1 MVVGG
6 GGESSSGADSF
17 GSDDF
22 RHIREGA
29 FELDRVSPSSQVPP
43 STAERSVLV
52 ESPGHLWQ
60 WPESASGQVGLFGV
74 VLFGYVL
81 GSALALYLIEVSGL
95 SSVFFIP
102 AGLTVAFLLR
112 TPKRLWVVILVAAGL
127 GEAAMDAS
135 AGYSPGATAGYVA
148 ANVLEPVIGATIV
161 LHFCGVPDLARLRHV
176 WWIFLG
182 AVVIAPGVGAAIGSL
197 PASLLGESVWLAQF
211 SQWWLGDAL
220 GVLLV
225 GCGILV
231 WNSSPDRRSL
241 ATPLGVLLLGGT
253 FLVTLG
259 VLTLPRLPLLFL
271 VLIGVTVAGAQ
282 FGSRAVATT
291 ALIVA
296 TTVAL
301 RVVLSSQSLILNL
314 DSAEALLV
322 VKLQLGIFTMAGFV
336 VAGEAFEAARAEREV
351 ERARAR
357 AQLSETERRMERHIA
372 SRLQGA
378 FLPDEPD
385 QHPAVSAAGRYL
397 AGSDDLEIGGDW
409 YDVLRLTDRHVG
421 LIVGDVAGHGL
432 EAAVSMGKLR
442 TAALALA
449 MQGVRPTELLQYLD
463 EYAAK
468 RAATDFATLS
478 YSILDT
484 HTGRLLYASAGHPPL
499 LTISPEGSAEWLI
512 GGRRPPLLGDVSIP
526 GAQAATTLTPGTV
539 VVAYTDGLVERRD
552 EDLRRGFKRLES
564 IAKVLRSQ
572 PTPEICQGVVD
583 AMGVSADRNDDVVV
597 LVLRYQP
604 PEE

>member
-1 MVVGG
+1 M
-6 GGESSSGADSF
+6 
-17 GSDDF
+17 
-22 RHIREGA
+22 
-29 FELDRVSPSSQVPP
+29 
-43 STAERSVLV
+43 
-52 ESPGHLWQ
+52 
-60 WPESASGQVGLFGV
+60 
-74 VLFGYVL
+74 
-81 GSALALYLIEVSGL
+81 SGL

-112 TPKRLWVVILVAAGL
+112 TPKRLWVVILVAAGV
-127 GEAAMDAS
+127 GEAAMDAF

-176 WWIFLG
+176 WWMFLG

-197 PASLLGESVWLAQF
+197 PAALLGESVWLAQF

-301 RVVLSSQSLILNL
+301 RVVLSSQSLIQNL
-314 DSAEALLV
+314 GSAEALLV
-322 VKLQLGIFTMAGFV
+322 VKLQLGIFAMAGYV

-357 AQLSETERRMERHIA
+357 VQLSETERRMERHIA

-385 QHPAVSAAGRYL
+385 RHPAVSAAGRYL

-409 YDVLRLTDRHVG
+409 YDVVRLTDRHVG

-449 MQGVRPTELLQYLD
+449 MQGVRPKELLQYLD

-484 HTGRLLYASAGHPPL
+484 HTGRLMYASAGHPPL
-499 LTISPEGSAEWLI
+499 LTISQEGSAEWLS
-512 GGRRPPLLGDVSIP
+512 GGRRPPLLGDVSLP

-552 EDLRRGFKRLES
+552 EDLRLGFQRLES

-572 PTPEICQGVVD
+572 PTPEICQGVLE
-583 AMGVSADRNDDVVV
+583 AMGVAADRDDDVVV

-604 PEE
+604 PED